1 MSTVTARVPEPLK
14 VPAKRVW
21 GRLLSI
27 ASARAHRDYDLERT
41 LLLLGS
47 PRSGTT
53 WLMNLVCRLPGACL
67 FFEPW
72 NGRHDPVVAR
82 LLEEEF
88 PRIGPEEDL
97 PELETLLRLVLSG
110 RHLTR
115 WSSAYASPAALLRA
129 DRFVVKFVR
138 AMRAAGWLSARFP
151 RNRTVVL
158 LRHPCAV
165 VRSMIS
171 SRGRWNEWSRGEILE
186 PVRRTLGDEVAP
198 VLARLRTREELL
210 AAFWCADALAA
221 VHETSAADAFVVT
234 YEELVRE
241 PEPTLARLFAHLR
254 EPVPEGALEEA
265 ARPSETA
272 NPGAA
277 IRGGRDPL
285 TAWRKGLD
293 PEQVRRIV
301 AVVRSFGIDYYG
313 EDAMPDL
320 RALAAERRA
329 GLVS

>member
-1 MSTVTARVPEPLK
+1 MSAVTARVPEPLK
-14 VPAKRVW
+14 VPAKHVW

-27 ASARAHRDYDLERT
+27 ASARAHRGYDLERT
-41 LLLLGS
+41 LLVLGS

-53 WLMNLVCRLPGACL
+53 WLMNVVSRIPGTCPI
-67 FFEPW
+67 FEPW

-82 LLEEEF
+82 LLDEEF
-88 PRIGPEEDL
+88 PRIDPREER
-97 PELETLLRLVLSG
+97 PALETFLRLVLSG

-151 RNRTVVL
+151 RNRAVVL

-171 SRGRWNEWSRGEILE
+171 SGGRWNEWGPEQIVE
-186 PVRRTLGDEVAP
+186 PIRRTLGPEVEP
-198 VLARLRTREELL
+198 ILAGLRTREELL
-210 AAFWCADALAA
+210 AAFWSADAIAA
-221 VHETSAADAFVVT
+221 VRETSPAGAFVLT

-241 PEPTLARLFAHLR
+241 PEPTLARLFGHLR
-254 EPVPEGALEEA
+254 EPVPERALEEA

-285 TAWRKGLD
+285 TAWRKGLE

-329 GLVS
+329 VLVS